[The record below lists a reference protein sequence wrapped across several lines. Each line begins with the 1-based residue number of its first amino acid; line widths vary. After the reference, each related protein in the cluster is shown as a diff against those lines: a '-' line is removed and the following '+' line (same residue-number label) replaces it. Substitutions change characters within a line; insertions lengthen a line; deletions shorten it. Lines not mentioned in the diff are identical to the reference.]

1 MPAYFLTLRQVI
13 FSAFLLSVLV
23 VHVPAYAV
31 DDCGSL
37 TSFPVCDF
45 ADIHCQPC
53 NGRCI
58 SEQSICILEPLPGG
72 IDEIT
77 ASQTGNLGAFY
88 RYLNGGVWR
97 WAFGVGIGAAV
108 FAGVWKWRVPT
119 NWKFG
124 AENFLGD
131 HYHGISHRSVELV
144 DISPGMSKT
153 DRSGNTFANR
163 ARGLRGN
170 VSFPRVGHGSGGGP
184 PFLGGNSGFPD
195 FPENPAVDAYFQRVK
210 AEREQ
215 RIGDQLKAPAA
226 TGTIFPNVSFHGW
239 FPRGLAVWH
248 PQGPTES
255 EIWRIYL
262 VDKDAPA
269 EVKDLLRH
277 YYLRYG
283 GPVGQTETDDM
294 ENWNYATKASDGTI
308 AKRYDYN
315 YQMGMSHEEPVPALN
330 EAFFTEGTSEQ
341 NPRAYYLHWARLM
354 DGESWD
360 QIMDGPLP

>member
-108 FAGVWKWRVPT
+108 SAGVFAGLQIVLSNGDSGKIEAGKNR
-119 NWKFG
+119 
-124 AENFLGD
+124 FLWA
-131 HYHGISHRSVELV
+131 IV
-144 DISPGMSKT
+144 
-153 DRSGNTFANR
+153 
-163 ARGLRGN
+163 GLLILLLAGVLLHFINPIGFQN
-170 VSFPRVGHGSGGGP
+170 V
-184 PFLGGNSGFPD
+184 
-195 FPENPAVDAYFQRVK
+195 
-210 AEREQ
+210 
-215 RIGDQLKAPAA
+215 
-226 TGTIFPNVSFHGW
+226 
-239 FPRGLAVWH
+239 
-248 PQGPTES
+248 
-255 EIWRIYL
+255 
-262 VDKDAPA
+262 
-269 EVKDLLRH
+269 
-277 YYLRYG
+277 
-283 GPVGQTETDDM
+283 
-294 ENWNYATKASDGTI
+294 
-308 AKRYDYN
+308 
-315 YQMGMSHEEPVPALN
+315 
-330 EAFFTEGTSEQ
+330 
-341 NPRAYYLHWARLM
+341 
-354 DGESWD
+354 
-360 QIMDGPLP
+360 